1 MKLEVERKKNF
12 SLSLSRSLSEERGE
26 RRREPDLGYSQRMQ
40 SIQTNP
46 LCVERNL
53 KRRKKGSGGGA
64 GGRERKRE
72 RKKGR
77 QGR

>member
-1 MKLEVERKKNF
+1 LKERKTF
-12 SLSLSRSLSEERGE
+12 LSLSRSLLSEERGE